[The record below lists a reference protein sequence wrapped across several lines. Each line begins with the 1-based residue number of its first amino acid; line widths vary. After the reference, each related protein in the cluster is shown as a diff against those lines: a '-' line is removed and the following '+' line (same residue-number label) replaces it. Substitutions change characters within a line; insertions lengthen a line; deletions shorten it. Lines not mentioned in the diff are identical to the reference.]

1 MGDDDG
7 AGDEDDARARARR
20 ANARADDANAVRDG
34 VDVGRGADGGA
45 RDDEEEDEDADARSE
60 SSSSGSSSSSS
71 SSSSSGYGFGRES
84 TAMLELMERLAAE
97 RLGESSAAATAAL
110 VTFDLRG
117 IAKHIERGG
126 VKNVVV
132 MTGAGISVSA
142 GIPDFRS
149 ERGLYARLGEYD
161 LPYPQAIFELGYFR
175 DKPEAFYKLAKDLYP
190 GLYAPTPTHYFIK
203 LLHDRGMLRRCFT
216 QNIDSLE
223 CATGLPKDKVV
234 AAHGNFDSAKCLN
247 GHDADVD
254 KVERACR
261 AGTPMTCAKCGA
273 FVKPDIVFFGENLPR
288 RFFECAQ
295 EDFEVCDLLI
305 VIGTSLVVHPF
316 AGLIE
321 RPKEH
326 VPRLLINLERC
337 GEAQNTRVTNLYRMA
352 GLGRGTGFDFDEA
365 TNYRDALFLGQC
377 DDGVAELCSM
387 LGWKDE
393 LDALIEN
400 CAIKKRLQA
409 SEISN

>member
-1 MGDDDG
+1 MNANLLRT
-7 AGDEDDARARARR
+7 AGHLAAIIEYTQLSRREPSAQRRWPCHLLVALTVALQPASHMRSAR
-20 ANARADDANAVRDG
+20 VM
-34 VDVGRGADGGA
+34 VGPVNHAA
-45 RDDEEEDEDADARSE
+45 LLVPFVFA
-60 SSSSGSSSSSS
+60 
-71 SSSSSGYGFGRES
+71 
-84 TAMLELMERLAAE
+84 MER
-97 RLGESSAAATAAL
+97 
-110 VTFDLRG
+110 
-117 IAKHIERGG
+117 H
-126 VKNVVV
+126 
-132 MTGAGISVSA
+132 
-142 GIPDFRS
+142 P
-149 ERGLYARLGEYD
+149 
-161 LPYPQAIFELGYFR
+161 
-175 DKPEAFYKLAKDLYP
+175 
-190 GLYAPTPTHYFIK
+190 
-203 LLHDRGMLRRCFT
+203 
-216 QNIDSLE
+216 
-223 CATGLPKDKVV
+223 V

-247 GHDADVD
+247 GHDANIYE
-254 KVERACR
+254 VERACR
-261 AGTPMTCAKCGA
+261 AGTPMTCAKCGE

-295 EDFEVCDLLI
+295 KDFEVCDLLI

-409 SEISN
+409 SKISN

>member
-1 MGDDDG
+1 
-7 AGDEDDARARARR
+7 
-20 ANARADDANAVRDG
+20 
-34 VDVGRGADGGA
+34 
-45 RDDEEEDEDADARSE
+45 
-60 SSSSGSSSSSS
+60 
-71 SSSSSGYGFGRES
+71 
-84 TAMLELMERLAAE
+84 MLELMERLAAE
-97 RLGESSAAATAAL
+97 RLGESSAAAAATAL
-110 VTFDLRG
+110 ETFDLRG

-175 DKPEAFYKLAKDLYP
+175 EKPEAFYKLAKDLYP

-203 LLHDRGMLRRCFT
+203 LLHDRGLLRRCFT

-247 GHDADVD
+247 GHDANIYE
-254 KVERACR
+254 VERACR
-261 AGTPMTCAKCGA
+261 AGTPMTCAKCGE

-295 EDFEVCDLLI
+295 NDFEVCDLLI

-337 GEAQNTRVTNLYRMA
+337 GEAQNTRVTKLYRMA

-377 DDGVAELCSM
+377 DDGVDELCSM
-387 LGWKDE
+387 LGWKDD
-393 LDALIEN
+393 LDALIAN
-400 CAIKKRLQA
+400 CTIKKRLQA
-409 SEISN
+409 SKISN